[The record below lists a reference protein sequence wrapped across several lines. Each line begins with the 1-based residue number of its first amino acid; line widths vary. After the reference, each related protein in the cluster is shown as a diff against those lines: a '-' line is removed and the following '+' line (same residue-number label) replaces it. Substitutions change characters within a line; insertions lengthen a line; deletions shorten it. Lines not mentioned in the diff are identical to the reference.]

1 MSAEENKVLVRRY
14 FEAISGKDKPPS
26 VVDQFVADADPE
38 LKQHIVDAEQGFPRY
53 ELIAEDL
60 IAEGDKVFVQAR
72 MRATHSGN
80 FMGIPATGRQVE
92 MPVALVYQIAN
103 GKIVAH
109 WMLSDNM
116 GLMQQLGVIPTPSS
130 SQ

>member
-1 MSAEENKVLVRRY
+1 MSAEENKALVRRY
-14 FEAISGKDKPPS
+14 FEAISGKAKPPS

-53 ELIAEDL
+53 ELIADDL
-60 IAEGDKVFVQAR
+60 LTEGDKVFVQGR
-72 MRATHSGN
+72 MRATHTGN
-80 FMGIPATGRQVE
+80 FLGIPATGRQVD
-92 MPVALVYQIAN
+92 MPAAPVYQTAN

-116 GLMQQLGVIPTPSS
+116 GLMQQIGVIP
-130 SQ
+130 